1 MTSLATQLQRLALPQ
16 SELAVPDKDRE
27 RASLLFDPKEAA
39 NLDRDTFYALGVNG
53 LDELANIDPVFLDFH
68 NNLFSQSSKNLE
80 RVVQTKEVNARL
92 DENISGFLTLVSPY
106 FLLRPAQ
113 KALEWL
119 INRFHIH
126 RFNTDDLVACVL
138 PYHQTKMFV
147 RVVQLLKIEQ
157 PTNRWNW
164 MAAIQKPGT
173 PLARSTVINHC
184 AADLGFLTFIC
195 DMVQK
200 ATKLHSSQ
208 DSSAPSPMR
217 ALVSFYATTILGALE
232 VTETIK
238 ENMVT
243 KLLPYVLKGLK
254 SRAILDYK
262 AGSYLI
268 IGQLANKITMQ
279 GLLVRTFVKGI
290 WNMIGSPVATSTP
303 TGQAPKPPPRV
314 KSQQKPLR
322 AVVINFQSIRN
333 KVSEFH
339 VFCDTVK
346 PDVIVG
352 TESWL
357 DPTVGNSE
365 VFPTSYSAYRKDR
378 EGRGGGVFIAVKNSI
393 IATHLPDPDCTSELT
408 WVQIQ
413 LAHSKT
419 VHIGAYYR
427 PPSADQSD
435 LTSLEQ
441 SLTRIR
447 DQSRNSHIWLA
458 GDFNLPTAR
467 WNTDTTSNSTSN
479 LSNGAANKH
488 IPRKKARK
496 RHSQPWITPQIRRA
510 MRKRDKFCHKAP
522 GSPHSRPKEKAEAL
536 GEQFESVFT
545 KEDTNII
552 PTLGEPSVPTTPEL
566 KHGFRKGLS
575 CETQLLVTTHDL
587 AHGLDQ
593 NLQIDAVVLDFSK
606 AFDTVPHQRLLSKL
620 QYYGIKGHILSWL
633 KAFLTERTQT
643 VVLDGESSKPSRVTS
658 GVPQGTSPT
667 DAQGLQADLD
677 ALTEWQDLHISN
689 DMRWDAHIAHATGK
703 ANRTLGV
710 IRRNLYHCTSQVKNT
725 CYKALVRPQLE
736 YCASVWDPYTAGGVQ
751 AVERVQRR
759 AARMVMNDYA
769 RTSSVTEML
778 QKLQWPTLANRRRE
792 APIPLTGLSFKLL
805 CRVPGLV
812 QTLARLTTA
821 HDITG
826 LLTVFLPQLVKAA
839 VNDTVSTT
847 TGTSSE
853 GEDSTAG
860 PVSYCGL
867 LENLLLDVEPPES
880 LQTLV
885 AKTLFQDYLT
895 VRSQMTGKSPSAVQS
910 LNERAGPIVK
920 LIDRRYPVAMDTILQ
935 IHMGQSAEEVSEVSH
950 DAEHVQE
957 FVSLSLGGL
966 KHQLVPEAQTSLV
979 LSLNHPNATVRK
991 NAVKHLPKAW
1001 QSQQDLPT
1009 LPKEGLEDTLIPLLH
1024 RSGVSESAADVLT
1037 SEVLLRDNPTVHDKV
1052 AVAVLPLM
1060 FVVVPDA
1067 KSAEVTTAA
1076 MLARS
1081 YLCQEHPLL
1090 KGAQQGVVATCS
1102 NTRGDHVRTVCSN
1115 RQRTPAR
1122 RKGLT
1127 IATTSHLSQS
1137 SDVNV
1142 VMATANQG
1150 LVSHLSGN
1158 LAAMEPDMRES
1169 MIQKLYEAA
1178 TSSAEGCGNLPMVVS
1193 FILAHLIG
1201 QLDPGDQGA
1210 LCQQALDLVC
1220 NRLHQVGSSEDGKPL
1235 RRVKGALDLQN
1246 LKFLHTKV
1254 AIMPQNLA
1262 IHYQKMSHQ
1271 GLGPNSPHF
1280 VPVLLWLL
1288 NNIIVNLHDMNMF
1301 QHQGQACLWMVFST
1315 KDSFS
1320 APKTGL
1326 FVDGVQHE
1334 GQACLLLVFSTKDR
1348 PVFGWCSPPRTGLFV
1363 DGVQHQGQMVFS
1375 TKDRP
1380 VSGWCSAPRT
1390 GLLVD
1395 GVQHQGQACLW
1406 MAFSTKDK
1414 SVCGWCSAPRTAY
1427 SQQWWS
1433 QQTADPSQKSYLSLL
1448 VQLFDLLVTFTS
1460 GAKADH
1466 HVQHFR
1472 RLMQNFLK
1480 VSDPGART
1488 GTPMKL
1494 LPLRPRRS
1502 ASPPPRSASP
1512 PQKICFAPVV
1522 PLRPRRN
1529 SALPPSFCL
1538 APNGGTAH
1546 SRHENHD
1553 FRVDCELCRHWG
1565 LSRRTGA
1572 KQNCAGGVEERRG
1585 RSRFFAGAKQN
1596 GAEAKQ
1602 NGGGEEEGVH
1612 LPDTACLFRFLSML
1626 WVSHRDDS
1634 HTRALVQV
1642 RSLHMAAVC
1651 INSSGDK
1658 AVSKLMGKE
1667 SGVLPSLLVTL
1678 QHRVPAVRE
1687 AALAVLEALL
1697 TQSDGSMY
1705 GEVLVKKLVHA
1716 REELVAD
1723 NNHLKQALHVLFKPL
1738 EQPKLPVSKA
1748 SPGKHKQKAEAKQ
1761 AVLQATLDS
1770 LLGHVTAEDTPP
1782 HMKVGLLEALQLV
1795 NSQGVLCS
1803 LLPMLDA
1810 LLEKCPHGLTPEEA
1824 AILHHILVRYQVPT
1838 APLLQPYHQAL
1849 QLFQKAMGIC
1859 GKPCDGQES
1868 PQTMALRQITKDFFS
1883 SLPSPAV
1890 RQALLSTL
1898 FDLQVIAPNPQIAKE
1913 ISHVLKVISLQAEEV
1928 AIELKKFTQS
1938 APSTSVRGA
1947 KKMRRATL
1955 QAKVTQR
1962 SATDSEPWRRV
1973 TVILEMLQNKKK
1985 VRSLQLI
1992 VPPLFAILA
2001 RCLEEEEQTPVEY
2014 LKQLVLTCLLNTCER
2029 LSPDNNPLPPDVL
2042 PEEQFNAELVVQ
2054 CIQLS
2059 DSPQTHN
2066 QALLLLGT
2074 AAGLFPDKVLHQA
2087 MAIFTFMGAH
2097 VLRQDDTYSLQ
2108 IITRTVDTVI
2118 PALIQASERNPSLTV
2133 ANQKLDSIV
2142 AMVIRVFVDALP
2154 HIPEHRRQAV
2164 FHHLVRTV
2172 GGGQYLWTTLALVFE
2187 SKVVGKTGGVHSDG
2201 EDK

>member
-53 LDELANIDPVFLDFH
+53 LDELANIDPVFTDFH

-92 DENISGFLTLVSPY
+92 DENISRFLTCVSPY

-126 RFNTDDLVACVL
+126 RFNTDELVACVL

-147 RVVQLLKIEQ
+147 RVVQLLKIDQ

-164 MAAIQKPGT
+164 MAAIKKPGT
-173 PLARSTVINHC
+173 PLAWSTVINHC

-200 ATKLHSSQ
+200 AVKVHSSL

-217 ALVSFYATTILGALE
+217 ALISFYATTILGALE
-232 VTETIK
+232 VTEIIK

-243 KLLPYVLKGLK
+243 KLLPYIIKGLK
-254 SRAILDYK
+254 SRTIPDYK
-262 AGSYLI
+262 AASYLI

-279 GLLVRTFVKGI
+279 GLLVQTFVKGI
-290 WNMIGSPVATSTP
+290 
-303 TGQAPKPPPRV
+303 
-314 KSQQKPLR
+314 
-322 AVVINFQSIRN
+322 
-333 KVSEFH
+333 
-339 VFCDTVK
+339 C
-346 PDVIVG
+346 
-352 TESWL
+352 
-357 DPTVGNSE
+357 
-365 VFPTSYSAYRKDR
+365 
-378 EGRGGGVFIAVKNSI
+378 
-393 IATHLPDPDCTSELT
+393 
-408 WVQIQ
+408 
-413 LAHSKT
+413 
-419 VHIGAYYR
+419 
-427 PPSADQSD
+427 
-435 LTSLEQ
+435 
-441 SLTRIR
+441 
-447 DQSRNSHIWLA
+447 
-458 GDFNLPTAR
+458 
-467 WNTDTTSNSTSN
+467 
-479 LSNGAANKH
+479 KH
-488 IPRKKARK
+488 I
-496 RHSQPWITPQIRRA
+496 SPQLSVEA
-510 MRKRDKFCHKAP
+510 VTCLAVLCHKQ
-522 GSPHSRPKEKAEAL
+522 RVDKLPK
-536 GEQFESVFT
+536 
-545 KEDTNII
+545 
-552 PTLGEPSVPTTPEL
+552 
-566 KHGFRKGLS
+566 R
-575 CETQLLVTTHDL
+575 
-587 AHGLDQ
+587 
-593 NLQIDAVVLDFSK
+593 
-606 AFDTVPHQRLLSKL
+606 
-620 QYYGIKGHILSWL
+620 
-633 KAFLTERTQT
+633 
-643 VVLDGESSKPSRVTS
+643 
-658 GVPQGTSPT
+658 
-667 DAQGLQADLD
+667 
-677 ALTEWQDLHISN
+677 
-689 DMRWDAHIAHATGK
+689 
-703 ANRTLGV
+703 
-710 IRRNLYHCTSQVKNT
+710 
-725 CYKALVRPQLE
+725 
-736 YCASVWDPYTAGGVQ
+736 
-751 AVERVQRR
+751 
-759 AARMVMNDYA
+759 
-769 RTSSVTEML
+769 
-778 QKLQWPTLANRRRE
+778 
-792 APIPLTGLSFKLL
+792 SFKHL

-812 QTLARLTTA
+812 QTLARLGTA

-826 LLTVFLPQLVKAA
+826 LLAVFLPALVKAA

-853 GEDSTAG
+853 GEDGTTG

-867 LENLLLDVEPPES
+867 LENLLLDVELTES

-885 AKTLFQDYLT
+885 AKHLFQEYLT
-895 VRSQMTGKSPSAVQS
+895 VRGHVAGKSSATVQS
-910 LNERAGPIVK
+910 LNERVGPIVK

-935 IHMGQSAEEVSEVSH
+935 IHMGQSSEEASH

-1001 QSQQDLPT
+1001 ESQQGEADMQFVRDGLVQRLRDDDDGVVMAALGIMKDLPT
-1009 LPKEGLEDTLIPLLH
+1009 LPKEGLEDTLIPLLR
-1024 RSGVSESAADVLT
+1024 RSGLSEAAAELLTSAA
-1037 SEVLLRDNPTVHDKV
+1037 LLQDNPAVHDKV

-1060 FVVVPDA
+1060 FVVVPNA
-1067 KSAEVTTAA
+1067 KSGEVTTAA
-1076 MLARS
+1076 MVARS

-1090 KGAQQGVVATCS
+1090 KGAQQGRHNSA
-1102 NTRGDHVRTVCSN
+1102 
-1115 RQRTPAR
+1115 PW
-1122 RKGLT
+1122 
-1127 IATTSHLSQS
+1127 SHLSQS

-1150 LVSHLSGN
+1150 LVSHLAGN
-1158 LAAMEPDMRES
+1158 LAAMESDTRKS

-1178 TSSAEGCGNLPMVVS
+1178 TSSTEDCCDLPMVVS

-1201 QLDPGDQGA
+1201 QLDSGDQGA

-1220 NRLHQVGSSEDGKPL
+1220 NRLHQVGFSEGSKPL
-1235 RRVKGALDLQN
+1235 QRGKSSLDVQK

-1254 AIMPQNLA
+1254 AIMPQNLS
-1262 IHYQKMSHQ
+1262 IHYQKMSYQ
-1271 GLGPNSPHF
+1271 GLGPDSPQF

-1288 NNIIVNLHDMNMF
+1288 NNIIVNLHVPAD
-1301 QHQGQACLWMVFST
+1301 L
-1315 KDSFS
+1315 K
-1320 APKTGL
+1320 
-1326 FVDGVQHE
+1326 
-1334 GQACLLLVFSTKDR
+1334 
-1348 PVFGWCSPPRTGLFV
+1348 
-1363 DGVQHQGQMVFS
+1363 
-1375 TKDRP
+1375 
-1380 VSGWCSAPRT
+1380 
-1390 GLLVD
+1390 
-1395 GVQHQGQACLW
+1395 
-1406 MAFSTKDK
+1406 
-1414 SVCGWCSAPRTAY
+1414 

-1460 GAKADH
+1460 GNKADH
-1466 HVQHFR
+1466 YIPHWRQ
-1472 RLMQNFLK
+1472 LMQNFLK
-1480 VSDPGART
+1480 V
-1488 GTPMKL
+1488 
-1494 LPLRPRRS
+1494 
-1502 ASPPPRSASP
+1502 
-1512 PQKICFAPVV
+1512 
-1522 PLRPRRN
+1522 
-1529 SALPPSFCL
+1529 
-1538 APNGGTAH
+1538 
-1546 SRHENHD
+1546 
-1553 FRVDCELCRHWG
+1553 
-1565 LSRRTGA
+1565 
-1572 KQNCAGGVEERRG
+1572 
-1585 RSRFFAGAKQN
+1585 
-1596 GAEAKQ
+1596 
-1602 NGGGEEEGVH
+1602 H
-1612 LPDTACLFRFLSML
+1612 LPETTTLFRFLSML
-1626 WVSHRDDS
+1626 WVCHHDNTSHA
-1634 HTRALVQV
+1634 RALVQV
-1642 RSLHMAAVC
+1642 RALHMAAVC
-1651 INSSGDK
+1651 INSSADK
-1658 AVSKLMGKE
+1658 AVSELLSKE

-1678 QHRVPAVRE
+1678 QHRVPTVRE
-1687 AALAVLEALL
+1687 AAVAVLGALL
-1697 TQSDGSMY
+1697 EWSGSSMY
-1705 GEVLVKKLVHA
+1705 GEVLVKRLVHA

-1723 NNHLKQALHVLFKPL
+1723 NNHLKQALQVLFKPL
-1738 EQPKLPVSKA
+1738 EQAKLPVSKA

-1761 AVLQATLDS
+1761 AVLQTTLDN
-1770 LLGHVTAEDTPP
+1770 LLNHVTAEATPC
-1782 HMKVGLLEALQLV
+1782 HMKLGLLEALQLV
-1795 NSQGVLCS
+1795 NSQGVLSS
-1803 LLPMLDA
+1803 LLPMLST
-1810 LLEKCPHGLTPEEA
+1810 LLEKCPDGLTPEEA
-1824 AILHHILVRYQVPT
+1824 VILQHILVRYQVPT
-1838 APLLQPYHQAL
+1838 APLLQPSHQAL
-1849 QLFQKAMGIC
+1849 QLFQKSMGIS

-1868 PQTMALRQITKDFFS
+1868 PQTMALGQITKEFFS

-1890 RQALLSTL
+1890 RQALLCTL

-1947 KKMRRATL
+1947 KKIRRATL

-1985 VRSLQLI
+1985 VRNLQLI

-2029 LSPDNNPLPPDVL
+2029 LSPDNKPLPPAVL

-2172 GGGQYLWTTLALVFE
+2172 GGSQYLWTTLALVFE
-2187 SKVVGKTGGVHSDG
+2187 SKVVGKTGGGDHSDG
-2201 EDK
+2201 EDKVLDTDAEFCVELCSHFPPDVQVLSLVKLLKYVSSLPEDKEDRRGPTPAKRPRRNEPAPSENQSEPLFDVANHTARQLRNFKFLAISFFPVLLGNSSFVGQLVDLEMEGSDKMRGLYQSLLEETLQYIRQVALSLDKNSNNPTARFWRALLHKAYDTLEKVNALLPTEVFIGVVSGLMQNNMATVRKKAMELLNSKLQQPGQQWAQGEVSLLLDMLQELQNVAMATKEDTPTAEELAVNRQTALYSLKLLCRALGTAHPDSFVEVLKGVTKIMGNTEENPLVVSAALLCLAELCTCLKAHAIPHLPAFMPPLINICQSTQLAKSQELLLLSALTAAHKVCESLPHFLSPYLLQLLLQITRLSQLMAEAKEFAQKAHITARLKAIRHCLASTIAPRILLPAIAHCYDELQKHTQGGIGALMSVLSERITTMSKDDIGAHQSQMVTFFMTALNYRAKHAQDDLEVVQQVEGHVMEAVLSLVMKLSEVTFRPMFFKLYDWASRPDSSRERLLTFYRLAEAMADRLKSLFVLFAGHIVKNAAATLDSNNVIKAEESYFGDSDADQRKSSLLLGYIMDCLHKVFLYDNENFVNKETFDLLMQPLVDQIENLQGGEEVFTARVENHVVPCIAQFAVAVGDDASWKPLHYQIMLKTRHDSPKVRFAALQVLEEFQKKLGESFMVLLPETIPFLAELMEDECEEVEDQCQKVISEMETTLGEDLQKYF

>member
-92 DENISGFLTLVSPY
+92 DENISRFLTLVSPY

-262 AGSYLI
+262 AASYVI

-279 GLLVRTFVKGI
+279 GLLVQTFVKGI
-290 WNMIGSPVATSTP
+290 CKHISP
-303 TGQAPKPPPRV
+303 
-314 KSQQKPLR
+314 
-322 AVVINFQSIRN
+322 
-333 KVSEFH
+333 
-339 VFCDTVK
+339 
-346 PDVIVG
+346 
-352 TESWL
+352 
-357 DPTVGNSE
+357 
-365 VFPTSYSAYRKDR
+365 
-378 EGRGGGVFIAVKNSI
+378 
-393 IATHLPDPDCTSELT
+393 
-408 WVQIQ
+408 Q
-413 LAHSKT
+413 L
-419 VHIGAYYR
+419 
-427 PPSADQSD
+427 
-435 LTSLEQ
+435 SLEAV
-441 SLTRIR
+441 TC
-447 DQSRNSHIWLA
+447 LA
-458 GDFNLPTAR
+458 VL
-467 WNTDTTSNSTSN
+467 
-479 LSNGAANKH
+479 
-488 IPRKKARK
+488 
-496 RHSQPWITPQIRRA
+496 
-510 MRKRDKFCHKAP
+510 CHKQ
-522 GSPHSRPKEKAEAL
+522 RVDKLPK
-536 GEQFESVFT
+536 
-545 KEDTNII
+545 
-552 PTLGEPSVPTTPEL
+552 
-566 KHGFRKGLS
+566 R
-575 CETQLLVTTHDL
+575 
-587 AHGLDQ
+587 
-593 NLQIDAVVLDFSK
+593 
-606 AFDTVPHQRLLSKL
+606 
-620 QYYGIKGHILSWL
+620 
-633 KAFLTERTQT
+633 
-643 VVLDGESSKPSRVTS
+643 
-658 GVPQGTSPT
+658 
-667 DAQGLQADLD
+667 
-677 ALTEWQDLHISN
+677 
-689 DMRWDAHIAHATGK
+689 
-703 ANRTLGV
+703 
-710 IRRNLYHCTSQVKNT
+710 
-725 CYKALVRPQLE
+725 
-736 YCASVWDPYTAGGVQ
+736 
-751 AVERVQRR
+751 
-759 AARMVMNDYA
+759 
-769 RTSSVTEML
+769 
-778 QKLQWPTLANRRRE
+778 
-792 APIPLTGLSFKLL
+792 SFKLL

-821 HDITG
+821 HEITG

-853 GEDSTAG
+853 GEDGTTG

-867 LENLLLDVEPPES
+867 LENLLLDVELPES

-957 FVSLSLGGL
+957 FVSLSLAGL

-979 LSLNHPNATVRK
+979 LSLNHPNATVRR

-1001 QSQQDLPT
+1001 QRQQGEADLQFVKDALIQRLGDDDDDVVMAALDVLKDLPT
-1009 LPKEGLEDTLIPLLH
+1009 LPKEGLEDSLIPLLH
-1024 RSGVSESAADVLT
+1024 RSDVSESAADVLT

-1090 KGAQQGVVATCS
+1090 KGAQQAW
-1102 NTRGDHVRTVCSN
+1102 
-1115 RQRTPAR
+1115 
-1122 RKGLT
+1122 
-1127 IATTSHLSQS
+1127 SHLSQS

-1158 LAAMEPDMRES
+1158 LAAMEPDMRQS
-1169 MIQKLYEAA
+1169 MVQKLYEAA
-1178 TSSAEGCGNLPMVVS
+1178 TSPAAVCGNLPMVVS
-1193 FILAHLIG
+1193 FILANLIR

-1235 RRVKGALDLQN
+1235 RRVKGAQDLQN

-1254 AIMPQNLA
+1254 AIMPQNLT

-1271 GLGPNSPHF
+1271 GLGPDSPQF

-1288 NNIIVNLHDMNMF
+1288 NNIIVNLHVPAD
-1301 QHQGQACLWMVFST
+1301 LTS
-1315 KDSFS
+1315 K
-1320 APKTGL
+1320 
-1326 FVDGVQHE
+1326 
-1334 GQACLLLVFSTKDR
+1334 
-1348 PVFGWCSPPRTGLFV
+1348 
-1363 DGVQHQGQMVFS
+1363 
-1375 TKDRP
+1375 
-1380 VSGWCSAPRT
+1380 
-1390 GLLVD
+1390 
-1395 GVQHQGQACLW
+1395 
-1406 MAFSTKDK
+1406 
-1414 SVCGWCSAPRTAY
+1414 
-1427 SQQWWS
+1427 QWWS

-1472 RLMQNFLK
+1472 QLMQNFLK
-1480 VSDPGART
+1480 V
-1488 GTPMKL
+1488 
-1494 LPLRPRRS
+1494 
-1502 ASPPPRSASP
+1502 
-1512 PQKICFAPVV
+1512 
-1522 PLRPRRN
+1522 
-1529 SALPPSFCL
+1529 
-1538 APNGGTAH
+1538 
-1546 SRHENHD
+1546 
-1553 FRVDCELCRHWG
+1553 
-1565 LSRRTGA
+1565 
-1572 KQNCAGGVEERRG
+1572 
-1585 RSRFFAGAKQN
+1585 
-1596 GAEAKQ
+1596 
-1602 NGGGEEEGVH
+1602 H
-1612 LPDTACLFRFLSML
+1612 LPDTASLFRFLSML
-1626 WVSHRDDS
+1626 WVCHHDDS

-1642 RSLHMAAVC
+1642 RALHMAAVC

-1658 AVSKLMGKE
+1658 AASKLMGKE

-1687 AALAVLEALL
+1687 AAVAVLEALL
-1697 TQSDGSMY
+1697 KQSDGSMY

-1803 LLPMLDA
+1803 LLPMLGA

-1838 APLLQPYHQAL
+1838 APLLQPSHQAL

-1868 PQTMALRQITKDFFS
+1868 PQTMALRQITKEFFS

-2042 PEEQFNAELVVQ
+2042 PEEQFNAELIVQ

-2187 SKVVGKTGGVHSDG
+2187 SKVVGKTGGGVHSDG
-2201 EDK
+2201 EDKVLGSDAEFCVELCSHFPPDIQVLSLVQLLKYISSLPEDKEDRKGPSPAKRPRRNEPVSSEKRSEPLFDVANHTAHQLRNFKFLAVSFFPVLLGNSLFVGQLVDLEMEASDKMRGLYQSLLEETLQYIRQVALSLDKNSTNPTARFWRALLHKAYDTLEKVNALLPTEVFIGVVSGLMQNNMATVRKKAMELLNSKLQQPGQQWAQGEVALLLDMLQELQSVAMASKDDTPTAEELAVNRQTALYSLKLLCRALGTAHPDSFVEVLKGVTKIMDNTEKNPLVVSAALLCLAELCSCLKAHAIPHLPAFMPPLLNICQSTQLNKSQELLLLSALTAAHKVCENLPHFLSPYLLPLLLQVTRLSHLMSEAEEFAQKSHITARLKAIRHCLASTIAPRILIPAVAQCYNELEKDTQGGIGPLMSVLSERITTMSKDDVTAHQSQTVSFFITALNYRAKHAQDDFEDVQQVEGHVMEAVLSLVMKLSEVTFRPMFFKLYDWASRPDSSRQRLLTFYRLAEAMADRLKSLFVLFAGHIVKNAASTLDSNNVYKTEETYFGDSDADQKKSSLLLGYILDCLYKVFLYDNENFVNKETFDLLMQPLVDQIENLQGGEEVFTARVENHVVPCIAQFAVAVGDDASWKPLHYQIMLKTRHDSPKVRFAALQVLEEFQKKLGESFMVLLPETIPFLAELMEDECEEVEDQCQKVISEMETTLGEDLQKYF

>member
-53 LDELANIDPVFLDFH
+53 LDELANIDAVFSDFH
-68 NNLFSQSSKNLE
+68 SNLFSQSSKNLE

-92 DENISGFLTLVSPY
+92 DENISRFLTCVSPY

-113 KALEWL
+113 KAVEWL

-126 RFNTDDLVACVL
+126 RFNTDALVACVL

-147 RVVQLLKIEQ
+147 RVVQLLKIDQ
-157 PTNRWNW
+157 PTNHWNW

-200 ATKLHSSQ
+200 AVKVHSSL

-217 ALVSFYATTILGALE
+217 ALISFYATTILGALE
-232 VTETIK
+232 VTEVIK

-243 KLLPYVLKGLK
+243 KLLPYILKGLK
-254 SRAILDYK
+254 SRSILDYK
-262 AGSYLI
+262 AASYLI

-279 GLLVRTFVKGI
+279 GLLVQMFVKG
-290 WNMIGSPVATSTP
+290 V
-303 TGQAPKPPPRV
+303 
-314 KSQQKPLR
+314 
-322 AVVINFQSIRN
+322 
-333 KVSEFH
+333 
-339 VFCDTVK
+339 C
-346 PDVIVG
+346 
-352 TESWL
+352 
-357 DPTVGNSE
+357 
-365 VFPTSYSAYRKDR
+365 
-378 EGRGGGVFIAVKNSI
+378 
-393 IATHLPDPDCTSELT
+393 
-408 WVQIQ
+408 
-413 LAHSKT
+413 
-419 VHIGAYYR
+419 
-427 PPSADQSD
+427 
-435 LTSLEQ
+435 
-441 SLTRIR
+441 
-447 DQSRNSHIWLA
+447 
-458 GDFNLPTAR
+458 
-467 WNTDTTSNSTSN
+467 
-479 LSNGAANKH
+479 KH
-488 IPRKKARK
+488 I
-496 RHSQPWITPQIRRA
+496 SPQLSVEA
-510 MRKRDKFCHKAP
+510 VTCLAVLCHKQ
-522 GSPHSRPKEKAEAL
+522 RVDKLPK
-536 GEQFESVFT
+536 
-545 KEDTNII
+545 
-552 PTLGEPSVPTTPEL
+552 
-566 KHGFRKGLS
+566 R
-575 CETQLLVTTHDL
+575 
-587 AHGLDQ
+587 
-593 NLQIDAVVLDFSK
+593 
-606 AFDTVPHQRLLSKL
+606 
-620 QYYGIKGHILSWL
+620 
-633 KAFLTERTQT
+633 
-643 VVLDGESSKPSRVTS
+643 
-658 GVPQGTSPT
+658 
-667 DAQGLQADLD
+667 
-677 ALTEWQDLHISN
+677 
-689 DMRWDAHIAHATGK
+689 
-703 ANRTLGV
+703 
-710 IRRNLYHCTSQVKNT
+710 
-725 CYKALVRPQLE
+725 
-736 YCASVWDPYTAGGVQ
+736 
-751 AVERVQRR
+751 
-759 AARMVMNDYA
+759 
-769 RTSSVTEML
+769 
-778 QKLQWPTLANRRRE
+778 
-792 APIPLTGLSFKLL
+792 SFKQL

-812 QTLARLTTA
+812 QTLARLGTA
-821 HDITG
+821 HNITG
-826 LLTVFLPQLVKAA
+826 LLTVFLPQLVKAG
-839 VNDTVSTT
+839 VNDTAPTT

-853 GEDSTAG
+853 GEDGTAG
-860 PVSYCGL
+860 AVSYCGL
-867 LENLLLDVEPPES
+867 LENLLLDVELPES

-885 AKTLFQDYLT
+885 AKNLFQDYLT
-895 VRSQMTGKSPSAVQS
+895 ERSQMAGKSPLAVQS

-935 IHMGQSAEEVSEVSH
+935 IHMGQSSEETSH

-1001 QSQQDLPT
+1001 ETQQGETDLNFVRDALVQRLGDDDDDVVMTALGVLKDLPT

-1024 RSGVSESAADVLT
+1024 RSDVSDVAAEVLT
-1037 SEVLLRDNPTVHDKV
+1037 SVALLQDNPAVHDKV
-1052 AVAVLPLM
+1052 AVAVLPLL

-1076 MLARS
+1076 TVAKS

-1090 KGAQQGVVATCS
+1090 KGAQQAW
-1102 NTRGDHVRTVCSN
+1102 
-1115 RQRTPAR
+1115 
-1122 RKGLT
+1122 
-1127 IATTSHLSQS
+1127 SHLSQS

-1150 LVSHLSGN
+1150 LVSHLAGN
-1158 LAAMEPDMRES
+1158 LATMDPDMRKD

-1178 TSSAEGCGNLPMVVS
+1178 TSSTGKCGHLPMVVS
-1193 FILAHLIG
+1193 FILAHVIG

-1220 NRLHQVGSSEDGKPL
+1220 NRLHKVGSSEDSMPMQRGKSS
-1235 RRVKGALDLQN
+1235 LDVQN

-1254 AIMPQNLA
+1254 AIMPQNLS
-1262 IHYQKMSHQ
+1262 IHYQKMSYQ
-1271 GLGPNSPHF
+1271 GLGPDSPQF

-1288 NNIIVNLHDMNMF
+1288 NNIIVNLHVPAD
-1301 QHQGQACLWMVFST
+1301 L
-1315 KDSFS
+1315 
-1320 APKTGL
+1320 
-1326 FVDGVQHE
+1326 
-1334 GQACLLLVFSTKDR
+1334 
-1348 PVFGWCSPPRTGLFV
+1348 
-1363 DGVQHQGQMVFS
+1363 
-1375 TKDRP
+1375 
-1380 VSGWCSAPRT
+1380 
-1390 GLLVD
+1390 
-1395 GVQHQGQACLW
+1395 
-1406 MAFSTKDK
+1406 
-1414 SVCGWCSAPRTAY
+1414 TAR
-1427 SQQWWS
+1427 QWWS

-1460 GAKADH
+1460 GTTADH
-1466 HVQHFR
+1466 HVQHWR
-1472 RLMQNFLK
+1472 QLMQNFLK
-1480 VSDPGART
+1480 V
-1488 GTPMKL
+1488 
-1494 LPLRPRRS
+1494 
-1502 ASPPPRSASP
+1502 
-1512 PQKICFAPVV
+1512 
-1522 PLRPRRN
+1522 
-1529 SALPPSFCL
+1529 
-1538 APNGGTAH
+1538 
-1546 SRHENHD
+1546 
-1553 FRVDCELCRHWG
+1553 
-1565 LSRRTGA
+1565 
-1572 KQNCAGGVEERRG
+1572 
-1585 RSRFFAGAKQN
+1585 
-1596 GAEAKQ
+1596 
-1602 NGGGEEEGVH
+1602 H
-1612 LPDTACLFRFLSML
+1612 LPDTATLFRFLSML
-1626 WVSHRDDS
+1626 WVCHHDNTSHA
-1634 HTRALVQV
+1634 RALVQV
-1642 RSLHMAAVC
+1642 RALHMAAVC
-1651 INSSGDK
+1651 ISSSGDK
-1658 AVSKLMGKE
+1658 TVAELLGKE

-1687 AALAVLEALL
+1687 AAVSVLEALL
-1697 TQSDGSMY
+1697 GRSHGSMY
-1705 GEVLVKKLVHA
+1705 GEVLVKRLVHA

-1723 NNHLKQALHVLFKPL
+1723 NNHLIQALQVLFKPL
-1738 EQPKLPVSKA
+1738 EQQKLPVSKA
-1748 SPGKHKQKAEAKQ
+1748 SPTKHKQKAEAKQ

-1770 LLGHVTAEDTPP
+1770 LLDHVTAEDTPR

-1795 NSQGVLCS
+1795 NSQGVLTS
-1803 LLPMLDA
+1803 LLPMLGT
-1810 LLEKCPHGLTPEEA
+1810 LLEKCPHGLTLEEA
-1824 AILHHILVRYQVPT
+1824 AILHHTLVRYQVPT
-1838 APLLQPYHQAL
+1838 APLLQPSHHAL
-1849 QLFQKAMGIC
+1849 QLFQKAMGIS

-1868 PQTMALRQITKDFFS
+1868 PQTMALRQITKELFS

-1898 FDLQVIAPNPQIAKE
+1898 FDLQVVAPSPNIAKE

-1985 VRSLQLI
+1985 VRNLQLI
-1992 VPPLFAILA
+1992 VPPLFAILS

-2029 LSPDNNPLPPDVL
+2029 LSPDNKPLPPDVL

-2108 IITRTVDTVI
+2108 IITKTVDTVI

-2172 GGGQYLWTTLALVFE
+2172 GGSQYLWTMLALVFE
-2187 SKVVGKTGGVHSDG
+2187 SKVVGKTGGGEESEG
-2201 EDK
+2201 EDKVLDTDAEFCVELCSHFPPDVQVLSLVQLLKYISSLPEDKEERKGPTPAKRPRRHEPVSSEKQSEPLFDVANHTARQLRNFKFLALSFFPVLLGNSSFVGQLVDLEMEASDKMRGLYQSLLEETLQYIRQVALSLDKNSNNPTARFWRALLHKAYDTLEKVNALLPTEVFIGVVSGLMQNNMATVRKKAMELLNSKLQQPGQQWAQGEVSLLLDMLQELQCVAMATKEDTPTSEELAVNRQTALYSLKLLCRALGTGHPDSFVEVLKGVTKIMANTEENPLVVSAALLCLAELCSCLKAHAIPHLPAFMPPLLNICQSTQLTKSEELLLLSALTAVHKVCESLPHFLSPYLLPLLLQITRLSQLMAEVKEFAQKSHITARLKAIRHCLASTIAPRILLPAVAQCYDELQKDTQDGIGPLMSVLSERITTMSKDDIAAHQSQMVTFFMTALNYRARHAQDDLDAVQQTEGQVMEAVLSLVMKLSEVTFRPMFFKLYDWASRADSSRERLLTFYRLAEAMADRLKSLFVLFAGHVVKNAAATLDSNNVIKAEEPFFGDSDTEQRKSSLLLGYIMDCLYKVFLYDNENFVNKETFDLLMQPLVDQIENLQGGEEVFAARVESHVVPCIAQFAVAVGDDALWKPLHYQIMLKTRHDSPKVRFTALQVLEEFQKKLGESFMVLLPETIPFLAELMEDECEEVEDQCQKVIGEMETTLGEDLQKYF

>member
-92 DENISGFLTLVSPY
+92 DENISRFLTLVSPY

-164 MAAIQKPGT
+164 MAAIQCGIVWCSGTSLDYHTGRPGFDSGLYPNKSEHAPRRCTLGKGTLHDFPHFTQKPGT

-200 ATKLHSSQ
+200 ATNCKLHSSQ

-238 ENMVT
+238 ENLVT

-262 AGSYLI
+262 AASYLI

-279 GLLVRTFVKGI
+279 GLLVQTFVKGI
-290 WNMIGSPVATSTP
+290 CKHISP
-303 TGQAPKPPPRV
+303 
-314 KSQQKPLR
+314 
-322 AVVINFQSIRN
+322 
-333 KVSEFH
+333 
-339 VFCDTVK
+339 
-346 PDVIVG
+346 
-352 TESWL
+352 
-357 DPTVGNSE
+357 
-365 VFPTSYSAYRKDR
+365 
-378 EGRGGGVFIAVKNSI
+378 
-393 IATHLPDPDCTSELT
+393 
-408 WVQIQ
+408 Q
-413 LAHSKT
+413 L
-419 VHIGAYYR
+419 
-427 PPSADQSD
+427 
-435 LTSLEQ
+435 SLEAV
-441 SLTRIR
+441 TC
-447 DQSRNSHIWLA
+447 LA
-458 GDFNLPTAR
+458 VL
-467 WNTDTTSNSTSN
+467 
-479 LSNGAANKH
+479 
-488 IPRKKARK
+488 
-496 RHSQPWITPQIRRA
+496 
-510 MRKRDKFCHKAP
+510 CHKQ
-522 GSPHSRPKEKAEAL
+522 RVDKLPK
-536 GEQFESVFT
+536 
-545 KEDTNII
+545 
-552 PTLGEPSVPTTPEL
+552 
-566 KHGFRKGLS
+566 R
-575 CETQLLVTTHDL
+575 
-587 AHGLDQ
+587 
-593 NLQIDAVVLDFSK
+593 
-606 AFDTVPHQRLLSKL
+606 
-620 QYYGIKGHILSWL
+620 
-633 KAFLTERTQT
+633 
-643 VVLDGESSKPSRVTS
+643 
-658 GVPQGTSPT
+658 
-667 DAQGLQADLD
+667 
-677 ALTEWQDLHISN
+677 
-689 DMRWDAHIAHATGK
+689 
-703 ANRTLGV
+703 
-710 IRRNLYHCTSQVKNT
+710 
-725 CYKALVRPQLE
+725 
-736 YCASVWDPYTAGGVQ
+736 
-751 AVERVQRR
+751 
-759 AARMVMNDYA
+759 
-769 RTSSVTEML
+769 
-778 QKLQWPTLANRRRE
+778 
-792 APIPLTGLSFKLL
+792 SFKLL

-853 GEDSTAG
+853 GEDSTTG

-867 LENLLLDVEPPES
+867 LENLLLDVQLPES

-979 LSLNHPNATVRK
+979 LSLNHPNATVRR

-1001 QSQQDLPT
+1001 QSQQNGTFHLPLAMEHMFHCGLPGVTLHDLPT

-1037 SEVLLRDNPTVHDKV
+1037 SEVLLRDNPTVHDNV
-1052 AVAVLPLM
+1052 VVAVLPLM

-1081 YLCQEHPLL
+1081 YLCQEHQLL
-1090 KGAQQGVVATCS
+1090 KGAQQAW
-1102 NTRGDHVRTVCSN
+1102 
-1115 RQRTPAR
+1115 
-1122 RKGLT
+1122 
-1127 IATTSHLSQS
+1127 SHLSQS

-1178 TSSAEGCGNLPMVVS
+1178 TSPAEGCGNLPMVVS

-1254 AIMPQNLA
+1254 AIMPQNLT

-1271 GLGPNSPHF
+1271 GFGPDSPQF

-1288 NNIIVNLHDMNMF
+1288 NNIIVNLHVPADLTSPMTVLFVYGVQHQGQFFSTKDRSVCGWCSAPKTGLFVDGVQHQGQFFSTKDRSVCGWCSAPRTAPRTGLFVDGVQHQGQVCLWMVF
-1301 QHQGQACLWMVFST
+1301 TTKDRSVCGWCSAPRTGLFVDGVQHQGQACLWMVFST
-1315 KDSFS
+1315 KDRPVCGWCS
-1320 APKTGL
+1320 APGQACLWMVFTTKDRSVCGWCSAPRTGL
-1326 FVDGVQHE
+1326 FVDGVQHR
-1334 GQACLLLVFSTKDR
+1334 GQACLWMVFSTRTGLFVDGVQHQGQVCLWMVFSTKDR
-1348 PVFGWCSPPRTGLFV
+1348 PVCGWCSAPRTGLFV
-1363 DGVQHQGQMVFS
+1363 DGVQHQGQACLWMVFS

-1380 VSGWCSAPRT
+1380 VCGWRSAPRTGLFVDGVQHQGQVCLWMVFSTKDRSVCGWCSAPRT
-1390 GLLVD
+1390 GLFVD

-1406 MAFSTKDK
+1406 MVFSTKDR
-1414 SVCGWCSAPRTAY
+1414 SVCGWRSAPRTAK
-1427 SQQWWS
+1427 QWWS

-1472 RLMQNFLK
+1472 QLMQNFLK
-1480 VSDPGART
+1480 V
-1488 GTPMKL
+1488 
-1494 LPLRPRRS
+1494 
-1502 ASPPPRSASP
+1502 
-1512 PQKICFAPVV
+1512 
-1522 PLRPRRN
+1522 
-1529 SALPPSFCL
+1529 
-1538 APNGGTAH
+1538 
-1546 SRHENHD
+1546 
-1553 FRVDCELCRHWG
+1553 
-1565 LSRRTGA
+1565 
-1572 KQNCAGGVEERRG
+1572 
-1585 RSRFFAGAKQN
+1585 
-1596 GAEAKQ
+1596 
-1602 NGGGEEEGVH
+1602 H
-1612 LPDTACLFRFLSML
+1612 LPDTGSLFRFLSML
-1626 WVSHRDDS
+1626 WVCHHDDS

-1642 RSLHMAAVC
+1642 RALHMAAVC

-1667 SGVLPSLLVTL
+1667 SSVLPSLLVTL

-1687 AALAVLEALL
+1687 AAVAVLEALL
-1697 TQSDGSMY
+1697 KQSDGSMY

-1723 NNHLKQALHVLFKPL
+1723 NNHLKQPL

-1795 NSQGVLCS
+1795 NSQAVQVFFEGRFLR
-1803 LLPMLDA
+1803 LDTLPNA
-1810 LLEKCPHGLTPEEA
+1810 N
-1824 AILHHILVRYQVPT
+1824 
-1838 APLLQPYHQAL
+1838 
-1849 QLFQKAMGIC
+1849 
-1859 GKPCDGQES
+1859 
-1868 PQTMALRQITKDFFS
+1868 
-1883 SLPSPAV
+1883 
-1890 RQALLSTL
+1890 
-1898 FDLQVIAPNPQIAKE
+1898 PNPSRAQE
-1913 ISHVLKVISLQAEEV
+1913 
-1928 AIELKKFTQS
+1928 
-1938 APSTSVRGA
+1938 PS
-1947 KKMRRATL
+1947 
-1955 QAKVTQR
+1955 
-1962 SATDSEPWRRV
+1962 
-1973 TVILEMLQNKKK
+1973 N
-1985 VRSLQLI
+1985 
-1992 VPPLFAILA
+1992 
-2001 RCLEEEEQTPVEY
+2001 
-2014 LKQLVLTCLLNTCER
+2014 
-2029 LSPDNNPLPPDVL
+2029 
-2042 PEEQFNAELVVQ
+2042 
-2054 CIQLS
+2054 
-2059 DSPQTHN
+2059 
-2066 QALLLLGT
+2066 
-2074 AAGLFPDKVLHQA
+2074 
-2087 MAIFTFMGAH
+2087 
-2097 VLRQDDTYSLQ
+2097 
-2108 IITRTVDTVI
+2108 
-2118 PALIQASERNPSLTV
+2118 
-2133 ANQKLDSIV
+2133 
-2142 AMVIRVFVDALP
+2142 
-2154 HIPEHRRQAV
+2154 
-2164 FHHLVRTV
+2164 
-2172 GGGQYLWTTLALVFE
+2172 
-2187 SKVVGKTGGVHSDG
+2187 
-2201 EDK
+2201 